1 MSLSRRLSCAVAIFL
16 AACQSATPMQ
26 FARPNKPSTSQMQ
39 ALNGTGYQTNATF
52 SAPVVDPNTWQGT
65 PIGTGSWTAQSTPAQ
80 SGGNQAIGAVDS
92 SSTPGST
99 YSYVVIGDFTSS
111 TSHFFAVISDTPF
124 VVGATQVDNQH
135 VFAGIFDATTG
146 NPTALADSG
155 TVTFTQVG
163 GIGGNVAGSFSGTL
177 EDAPAQS
184 GTCRTNADCAANQS
198 CTNGVC
204 VPNVNTCTSNAQCP
218 AGTTCQNG
226 ACIATSSGCTSN
238 AQCPSGTTCQAGA
251 CVGTTPACTTDA
263 DCAAGNT
270 CQRGVCIPS
279 SSGCTSN
286 AQCPPGTACQ
296 GGACVGSSGG
306 SCSAQGSGAY
316 SGSATVPNTC
326 SALGNGAVSLT
337 NGVAF
342 IGNDPNGGSSNSL
355 YVFDPAGSP
364 NGVMLSLNA
373 CPSAPGAVQTTGQ
386 VYVTGPTTGGVSI
399 IALYDA
405 SGTINFTTVG
415 HYTGSFS
422 LTLTAG
428 GTVSGTFDAQ

>member
-16 AACQSATPMQ
+16 AACQSATPVQ

-39 ALNGTGYQTNATF
+39 ALNGTGYQTDATF
-52 SAPVVDPNTWQGT
+52 DAPVVDANTWQGT
-65 PIGTGSWTAQSTPAQ
+65 PIGTGSWTAQSSPAQ
-80 SGGNQAIGAVDS
+80 SGGNQAIGAVDNS
-92 SSTPGST
+92 ASPS
-99 YSYVVIGDFTSS
+99 YNYVVVGDFTSS
-111 TSHFFAVISDTPF
+111 TGHFFAVISDIPF
-124 VVGATQVDNQH
+124 AVGAVQVDNQH

-163 GIGGNVAGSFSGTL
+163 GIGGHVKGTFSGTL
-177 EDAPAQS
+177 EDAQTTTPPA
-184 GTCRTNADCAANQS
+184 CRTNADCASNES

-204 VPNVNTCTSNAQCP
+204 VPNVAACTSNAQCP
-218 AGTTCQNG
+218 PGTTCQNG
-226 ACIATSSGCTSN
+226 SCVGSGGCTSN
-238 AQCPSGTTCQAGA
+238 AQCPSGTTCQGGA
-251 CVGTTPACTTDA
+251 CVTTTAACTTDA

-270 CQRGVCIPS
+270 CQRGVCIPTS
-279 SSGCTSN
+279 TGCTSS

-296 GGACVGSSGG
+296 GGACVGGTTTT
-306 SCSAQGSGAY
+306 CQAQGSGSF

-337 NGVAF
+337 NAVAF
-342 IGNDPNGGSSNSL
+342 IGADQSGSGGTSL
-355 YVFDPAGSP
+355 YVFDPNGSP
-364 NGVMLSLNA
+364 NGLTLALNA
-373 CPSAPGAVQTTGQ
+373 CPSAAGPVQVTGQ
-386 VYVTGPTTGGVSI
+386 VYVAGPSTGGVAI
-399 IALYDA
+399 MGIYDA
-405 SGTINFTTVG
+405 SGTVTFTGVG